1 MLNLDIFNTLMHI
14 YDVLDEPWGIKDS
27 ASRHIYMNQA
37 ARIYTNIPPKFSIEG
52 RLDAEFPVSWSEL
65 AEDLIEHDRLTEKSA
80 RRVTVIE
87 THYWS
92 GHQFIAPYL
101 SEKIPIYDQYKK
113 CIGTVWNAKELDNL
127 TPLKYINQQ
136 KPTVIQT
143 DLTTDLFTKAELMLI
158 FFALQRY
165 SSKEISKRLNISP
178 KTVENKL
185 YTLYHKT
192 ETHSLSQFI
201 DYCKS
206 RGWDNYIPYEF
217 IVKGIQFI

>member
-1 MLNLDIFNTLMHI
+1 MLKIDIFNTLI
-14 YDVLDEPWGIKDS
+14 QVFDALDEPWGIKDS
-27 ASRHIYMNQA
+27 VSRHVYMNQA
-37 ARIYTNIPPKFSIEG
+37 ARIYTNIPPKFNIEG
-52 RLDAEFPVSWSEL
+52 RLDVEFPVGWSEL
-65 AEDLIEHDRLTEKSA
+65 AEDLIEHDRLTEQSA
-80 RRVTVIE
+80 RRVSVIE

-92 GHQFIAPYL
+92 GNQFIAPYI
-101 SEKIPIYDQYKK
+101 SEKLPIYDKYKK
-113 CIGTVWNAKELDNL
+113 CIGTVWNAKELNNL

-143 DLTTDLFTKAELMLI
+143 ELATNLFTKAELMLI

-165 SSKEISKRLNISP
+165 SSKEISRQLNISP

-201 DYCKS
+201 DYCKN